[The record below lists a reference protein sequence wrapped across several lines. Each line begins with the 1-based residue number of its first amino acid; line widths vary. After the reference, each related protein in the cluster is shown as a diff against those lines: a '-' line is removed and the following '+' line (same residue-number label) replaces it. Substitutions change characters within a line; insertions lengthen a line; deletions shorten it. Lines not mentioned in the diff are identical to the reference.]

1 MKPWR
6 DPWRIGLIAIQGLVG
21 LVLAFLVLPL
31 LVVVTTAF
39 NNSAYI
45 QFPPRQWSLRWF
57 NEYLGSARWI
67 SATEMSLELGAVVA
81 VCATL
86 MGLGAALMFDR
97 VIFPGRQV
105 LRALIMAPLIV
116 PVIVL
121 AAGLYYMQVRL
132 GMAGSFFGLALGH
145 MVVALPY
152 SVVVIGAALE
162 QTDKR
167 LEDAAVGLGANRAR
181 AFLEVTL
188 QLIRP
193 SIVVSALFCFLISFD
208 EVIVSV
214 FLAGPQTMTLP
225 RVMWESIRF
234 EISPTIAAVSTIL
247 VVVSTAVMGVAEALR
262 ARFASKRASALGPAP

>member
-1 MKPWR
+1 MRRWR
-6 DPWRIGLIAIQGLVG
+6 DPWRIGAIAAQAFVG

-31 LVVVTTAF
+31 VVVVTTAF

-57 NEYLGSARWI
+57 NEYLSSARWI

-81 VCATL
+81 ICATL
-86 MGLGAALMFDR
+86 LGLGIALMFDR
-97 VIFPGRQV
+97 MAFPGRQF
-105 LRALIMAPLIV
+105 LRAVTMAPLIV

-121 AAGLYYMQVRL
+121 AAGLYYMLVRL
-132 GMAGSFFGLALGH
+132 GMAGSFLGLALGH

-152 SVVVIGAALE
+152 AVVVIGASLQQA
-162 QTDKR
+162 DRR
-167 LEDAAVGLGANRAR
+167 LEDAAVGLGASRAR
-181 AFLEVTL
+181 AFIEVTL
-188 QLIRP
+188 HLIRP
-193 SIVVSALFCFLISFD
+193 SIVVSMLFCFLISFD

-225 RVMWESIRF
+225 RVLWESIRF

-247 VVVSTAVMGVAEALR
+247 IVISTAIMAVAEVLR
-262 ARFASKRASALGPAP
+262 ARFANRRASALEPAP